1 MAADAADALRALS
14 NSRLSP
20 STELPAMDFE
30 AYSASW
36 WSWLFFRA
44 ANHAG
49 ALDSNSSSSLS
60 ARVALEAAAAR
71 VRAAPEEVL
80 PGKILVAPS
89 SLVVVVILQP
99 YDRVPGSKSEIVLCC
114 NVKSTAPHYLRHNDG
129 QTKLRVYD

>member
-1 MAADAADALRALS
+1 MAA
-14 NSRLSP
+14 
-20 STELPAMDFE
+20 
-30 AYSASW
+30 ASV
-36 WSWLFFRA
+36 RT
-44 ANHAG
+44 
-49 ALDSNSSSSLS
+49 
-60 ARVALEAAAAR
+60 
-71 VRAAPEEVL
+71 RAAPEEVL

>member
-1 MAADAADALRALS
+1 
-14 NSRLSP
+14 
-20 STELPAMDFE
+20 MDFE

-99 YDRVPGSKSEIVLCC
+99 YDRVPGSKSALVSCC
-114 NVKSTAPHYLRHNDG
+114 NVQPTSPYDLGPNDG
-129 QTKLRVYD
+129 

>member
-20 STELPAMDFE
+20 STKLPAMDFE

-99 YDRVPGSKSEIVLCC
+99 YDRVPGSKSETVLCC
-114 NVKSTAPHYLRHNDG
+114 NMKSTAPHDLRHNNG
-129 QTKLRVYD
+129 